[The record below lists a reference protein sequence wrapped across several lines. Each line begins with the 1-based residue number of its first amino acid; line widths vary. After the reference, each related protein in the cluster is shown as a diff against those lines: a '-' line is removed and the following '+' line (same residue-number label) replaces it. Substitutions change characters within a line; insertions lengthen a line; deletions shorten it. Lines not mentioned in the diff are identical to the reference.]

1 MPIQITRLVPYVCY
15 SPISDLVFIKVE
27 TDEPGLYGWGEASL
41 PTKPEGVAG
50 AIRDLEKLLVGANPE
65 HNEWCWQ
72 RMYRHAYWRGGP
84 IQTAALSGVDIAL
97 WDIKG
102 KLAGRSVCEL
112 LGGPV
117 RTRVKA
123 YANLGLSTDPAEF
136 RHRAREAL
144 EMGFRN
150 VKIYPLPN
158 LAQIEGRRVINGLV
172 ACCEAVRDEIGDDG
186 DFAIDM
192 HGKPGA
198 SLAIVIE
205 AAVRHTAPLWLE
217 EPVPPESNPALER
230 LAQRSQTPL
239 AVGERLFTRWAFRE
253 VLEKQWAGII
263 QPDCANAGGIT
274 EMAKLAS
281 LAEMYGVVFAPH
293 NPNGPVQ
300 AAASLNLAAHA
311 QAFTMLETRHT
322 NLDWT
327 AQLSSYVPRVDV
339 DGFLEMPKGPGLGIE
354 LDEDFLA
361 ANTTG
366 HWIPEAFREDG
377 SIADW

>member
-1 MPIQITRLVPYVCY
+1 M
-15 SPISDLVFIKVE
+15 
-27 TDEPGLYGWGEASL
+27 
-41 PTKPEGVAG
+41 
-50 AIRDLEKLLVGANPE
+50 
-65 HNEWCWQ
+65 
-72 RMYRHAYWRGGP
+72 
-84 IQTAALSGVDIAL
+84 AL

-117 RTRVKA
+117 RDRVKA

-136 RHRAREAL
+136 RRRAREAM
-144 EMGFRN
+144 EMGYRN

-158 LAQIEGRRVINGLV
+158 LAQIEGKRVINGLV
-172 ACCEAVRDEIGDDG
+172 ACCEAVRDEIGDDC

-217 EPVPPESNPALER
+217 EPVPPEANAALER
-230 LAQRSQTPL
+230 LAQHSQTPI
-239 AVGERLFTRWAFRE
+239 AIGERLFTRWAFRE
-253 VLEKQWAGII
+253 VLENQWAGII

-322 NLDWT
+322 NLEWT
-327 AQLSSYVPRVDV
+327 AKLSSYVPRIDAE
-339 DGFLEMPKGPGLGIE
+339 GFLAMPAGPGLGVE
-354 LDEDFLA
+354 LDEAFLA